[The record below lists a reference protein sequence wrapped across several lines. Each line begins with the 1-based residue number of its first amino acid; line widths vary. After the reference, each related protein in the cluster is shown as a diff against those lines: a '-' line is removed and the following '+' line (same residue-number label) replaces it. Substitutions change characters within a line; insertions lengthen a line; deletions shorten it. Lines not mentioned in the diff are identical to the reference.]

1 MKEDIEMM
9 GQQKGVQ
16 DQLFYCFNLDRY
28 VPSDHLLRGID
39 QPRVYDVY
47 GNASVQTAELFGIAG
62 GMSLF

>member
-39 QPRVYDVY
+39 HFLD
-47 GNASVQTAELFGIAG
+47 
-62 GMSLF
+62 